1 MQTIK
6 ITITSST
13 PANIVLK
20 ECKSKEKDVT
30 GKIAELLKKSSI
42 KKEVLNH
49 E

>member
-6 ITITSST
+6 ITITSPT

-20 ECKSKEKDVT
+20 ECKPKEQDVA
-30 GKIAELLKKSSI
+30 GKITELLKNFKS
-42 KKEVLNH
+42 KQEVIDH